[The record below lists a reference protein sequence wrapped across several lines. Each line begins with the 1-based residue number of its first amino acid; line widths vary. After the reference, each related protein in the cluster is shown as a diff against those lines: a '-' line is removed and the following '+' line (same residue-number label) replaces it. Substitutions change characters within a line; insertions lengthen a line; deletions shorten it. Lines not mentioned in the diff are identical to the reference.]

1 MKMRKKSQATVTDND
16 RFQQLYE
23 NEKRMASAAN
33 QILDIASSI
42 SVFDVDMSYISIQ
55 LMEFAREL
63 SSLSESNLAIIQETT
78 ASMQNVNESIQYTNQ
93 VLSELTDESSRLSQ
107 KNQESQVYLSQL
119 EELKNDVVKDTQDM
133 DAKITQ
139 LANLATEVSKVV
151 ESVQGIASQTNL
163 LALNAA
169 IEAARAGEHGKGF
182 SVVAEEVRKLA
193 DDTKANLE
201 GMQSFVSDIH
211 TAAREGTE
219 SVQRTLESTEQ
230 MSEKMT
236 LVSQTVN
243 ENVSTLNEVVESIA
257 HINTN
262 MSNIKDAASQI
273 NSAMELS
280 SQNAESLTMMTH
292 TITQDA
298 DESVNSAKGIAGIDD
313 RISDISKLLYF
324 GLQKGENALT
334 NEALQDVITKACTA
348 HQNWMKKLK
357 DILESGKPLPI
368 QTNAQKCAF
377 GHFYFALPITHP
389 QIAEDWK
396 KIEKIHHTL
405 HNSGVKVLD
414 ALKQKDE
421 DLAVKYYDEAD
432 AASKQILELLQ
443 NVNAKIDQMTKDGQ
457 HVFAR

>member
-1 MKMRKKSQATVTDND
+1 MKIRKKSQNTATNND
-16 RFQQLYE
+16 RFQQLCE

-42 SVFDVDMSYISIQ
+42 SAFDINMSYISTQ
-55 LMEFAREL
+55 LMEFAKEL
-63 SSLSESNLAIIQETT
+63 SNLSESNLAIIQETT

-93 VLSELTDESSRLSQ
+93 VLSELTDESSTLAQ
-107 KNQESQVYLSQL
+107 KNQESQVHLTQL

-133 DAKITQ
+133 NDKITQ
-139 LANLATEVSKVV
+139 LANLATEVSRVV

-230 MSEKMT
+230 MSEKMN
-236 LVSQTVN
+236 LVSQTVTDN
-243 ENVSTLNEVVESIA
+243 ISILSEVVGSIS
-257 HINTN
+257 HINKN
-262 MSNIKDAASQI
+262 MNNIKDAAGQI

-280 SQNAESLTMMTH
+280 SQNAESLTKMTQ
-292 TITQDA
+292 TIANDA
-298 DESVNSAKGIAGIDD
+298 DESVNSAQRISGLDD
-313 RISDISKLLYF
+313 RISDVSKLLYT

-334 NEALQDVITKACTA
+334 NKALQEIIAKAVTS
-348 HQNWMKKLK
+348 HQNWVKELK
-357 DILESGKPLPI
+357 EILESGKPLPI
-368 QTNAQKCAF
+368 QINARKCAF
-377 GHFYFALPITHP
+377 GHFYYALPITHSR
-389 QIAEDWK
+389 IAEDWK
-396 KIEKIHHTL
+396 KIEKIHQAL
-405 HNSGVKVLD
+405 HSTGVKVLD
-414 ALKQKDE
+414 ALKQGNE
-421 DLAVKYYDEAD
+421 ALAVKYFNEVD
-432 AASKQILELLQ
+432 AASAQVLELLKNINTQ
-443 NVNAKIDQMTKDGQ
+443 IDQMTQAGQ
-457 HVFAR
+457 DVFSR

>member
-1 MKMRKKSQATVTDND
+1 MKIRKKSQNTATGND
-16 RFQQLYE
+16 RFQQLCE
-23 NEKRMASAAN
+23 NEKRMADAAN

-42 SVFDVDMSYISIQ
+42 SAFDVNMSYISVQ
-55 LMEFAREL
+55 LMEFAKEL
-63 SSLSESNLAIIQETT
+63 SDLSESNLAIIQETT

-93 VLSELTDESSRLSQ
+93 VLAELTDESSTLAQ
-107 KNQESQVYLSQL
+107 KNQESQVHLTQL

-139 LANLATEVSKVV
+139 LANLATEVSRVV

-211 TAAREGTE
+211 TAAHEGTE

-230 MSEKMT
+230 MSEKMN

-243 ENVSTLNEVVESIA
+243 DNITILSEVVGSIS
-257 HINTN
+257 HINKN
-262 MSNIKDAASQI
+262 MNNIKDATCQI
-273 NSAMELS
+273 NSAMSLS
-280 SQNAESLTMMTH
+280 SQNAEALTRMTQ
-292 TITQDA
+292 TIAQDA
-298 DESVNSAKGIAGIDD
+298 DESVNSAQGIAALDD
-313 RISDISKLLYF
+313 RISDVSRLLF
-324 GLQKGENALT
+324 TGLQKGENALT
-334 NEALQDVITKACTA
+334 NEALQEAITKAVSS
-348 HQNWMKKLK
+348 HQNWMQELK
-357 DILESGKPLPI
+357 GIVESGQPLPI

-377 GHFYFALPITHP
+377 GHFYYALPITHP

-396 KIEKIHHTL
+396 KIEQIHHTL
-405 HNSGVKVLD
+405 HSTGIKVLD
-414 ALKQKDE
+414 ALKQGNE
-421 DLAVKYYDEAD
+421 ELAVKYYDEVD
-432 AASKQILELLQ
+432 AASVQILELLK
-443 NVNAKIDQMTKDGQ
+443 NVNAQIDKMTEIGQ
-457 HVFAR
+457 NVFAR